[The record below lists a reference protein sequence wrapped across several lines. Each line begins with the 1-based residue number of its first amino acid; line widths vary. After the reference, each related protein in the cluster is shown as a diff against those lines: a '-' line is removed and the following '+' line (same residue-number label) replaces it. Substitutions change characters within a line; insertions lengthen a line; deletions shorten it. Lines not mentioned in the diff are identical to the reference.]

1 MPDTPDLLSF
11 IRDTYRSVWSMELML
26 LLKSEPRRAWRRDE
40 LVDRLRASEAVVVQG
55 VESLVIGGLVVVE
68 DNGDYRFAPASDDLE
83 RLSGAAEDLY
93 AKKPDAV
100 RRLIVSA
107 NDQLSAFA
115 DAFRLRRD

>member
-83 RLSGAAEDLY
+83 RLSDAAEDLY